1 VTGEAT
7 GEATAEATG
16 EASLLYDATVDDRD
30 VSVRL
35 RVAAG
40 ETVALLGPN
49 GAGKSTV
56 LGVIA
61 GLVTPSTGRVSLD
74 GRDLAGVPP
83 HRREV
88 ALLAQEPLLF
98 PHLSAIENVAF
109 GPRSHGV
116 GRHEAR
122 TAAQEW
128 LERVGVGDL
137 GNRRPRQLSGGQA
150 QRVAV
155 ARALAARP
163 RLLLLDEPMAA
174 LDVDVAP
181 ALRHL
186 LRTVLADRTAII
198 VTHDALDA
206 LLLAD
211 RVVVVEGG
219 RVVEEGPT
227 ADVLR
232 RPRSTFAAR
241 IAGLNLVAGRWD
253 GEAVSQGDVTVRGL
267 PSEDPP
273 GDGEQAVAVF
283 SPTAVSVFREPPGGS
298 PRNALPATVTELEPL
313 GDRFRVRALADGV
326 PLQAEVTAAAVAEL
340 ALVPGDRVNLI
351 VKATEVS
358 VHGASRAA
366 SAPPRTDT
374 VGP

>member
-1 VTGEAT
+1 MSSGEN
-7 GEATAEATG
+7 G
-16 EASLLYDATVDDRD
+16 EASLRYDATVADRD
-30 VSVRL
+30 VAVRL
-35 RVAAG
+35 RVAEG

-61 GLVTPSTGRVSLD
+61 GLVTPTTGQVSLA

-98 PHLSAIENVAF
+98 PHLTALENVAF

-116 GRHEAR
+116 GRQEAR
-122 TAAQEW
+122 ALAREW
-128 LERVGVGDL
+128 LDRVGVGDL
-137 GNRRPRQLSGGQA
+137 GSRRPRQLSGGQA

-186 LRTVLADRTAII
+186 LRTVLADRTAVV

-232 RPRSTFAAR
+232 RPRSNFAAR
-241 IAGLNLVAGRWD
+241 IAGLNLVAGRWN
-253 GEAVSQGDVTVRGL
+253 GEAVTQGDVAVRGL
-267 PSEDPP
+267 PSDDPP
-273 GDGEQAVAVF
+273 GQGEQAVAVF

-313 GDRFRVRALADGV
+313 GDRFRVRAVAGRAPGQV
-326 PLQAEVTAAAVAEL
+326 PLQAEVTAAAVADL

-366 SAPPRTDT
+366 SAPSRTDT
-374 VGP
+374 VWP

>member
-1 VTGEAT
+1 MSAGDRD
-7 GEATAEATG
+7 
-16 EASLLYDATVDDRD
+16 EASLLYDAGVEDRD

-35 RVAAG
+35 RVAEG
-40 ETVALLGPN
+40 ETLALLGPN

-61 GLVTPSTGRVSLD
+61 GLVAPTAGRVSLE

-98 PHLSAIENVAF
+98 PHLTAVENVAF
-109 GPRSHGV
+109 GPRSRGV
-116 GRHEAR
+116 GRHAAR
-122 TAAQEW
+122 ATARQW
-128 LERVGVGDL
+128 LDRVGVGDL
-137 GNRRPRQLSGGQA
+137 AARRPQQLSGGQA
-150 QRVAV
+150 QRVAI
-155 ARALAARP
+155 ARALAAEP

-181 ALRHL
+181 ALRQL
-186 LRTVLADRTAII
+186 LRTVLAERTAIV

-211 RVVVVEGG
+211 RVAVVEGG
-219 RVVEEGPT
+219 RVVEEGST

-232 RPRSTFAAR
+232 RPRSAFAAR
-241 IAGLNLVAGRWD
+241 IAGLNLVSGRWD
-253 GEAVSQGDVTVRGL
+253 GESVTDGDITVRGL
-267 PSEDPP
+267 PSDDAPP
-273 GDGEQAVAVF
+273 SGGRAVAVF
-283 SPTAVSVFREPPGGS
+283 SPAAVSVFREPPGGS

-313 GDRFRVRALADGV
+313 GDRFRVRALAGAGGRT
-326 PLQAEVTAAAVAEL
+326 PLQAEVTAAAVADL
-340 ALVPGDRVNLI
+340 GLVPGDQVNLI

-358 VHGASRAA
+358 VHGALRA
-366 SAPPRTDT
+366 
-374 VGP
+374 